1 MKDYL
6 KEIFI
11 SMAAIL
17 VMSLAITAYFKAMR
31 EEKAGSRSDVYTLIP
46 PNAHTLLAVNRPPV
60 FNRMILNNPPLYKLF
75 AGEIPEIFLSIIRK
89 NQQMPLIVFSFHSQ
103 GVICYMQAGSKT
115 AGEINK
121 EILPEKF
128 GPYSPQK
135 QTGDGVDFY
144 YYPDTENR
152 FFGYYVH
159 NGVWVGSYSRKL
171 LERAALQ
178 QKNGQVLLPADMNSR
193 RALLDANAPL
203 NIICRAG
210 ELGVGGMEWL
220 SADLFVSE
228 GKICCYGSLPYNIL
242 GSSRYM
248 SIGETLSKRI
258 AQRFPRFQ
266 LSFQINREGE
276 AVYLTGCCPI

>member
-1 MKDYL
+1 MKAYL

-31 EEKAGSRSDVYTLIP
+31 EEKAGSRSDVYALIP
-46 PNAHTLLAVNRPPV
+46 PNAHTLLAVNRPAV

-75 AGEIPEIFLSIIRK
+75 AGEIPEIFLSIIRQ
-89 NQQMPLIVFSFHSQ
+89 NRQMALIVFSFHPQ
-103 GVICYMQAGSKT
+103 GVVCYMQAGSKT

-128 GPYSPQK
+128 RPYSPQK
-135 QTGDGVDFY
+135 QAGDGVDFY

-152 FFGYYVH
+152 FFGSYVH
-159 NGVWVGSYSRKL
+159 NGIWVGSYSRKL

-178 QKNGQVLLPADMNSR
+178 QKEGRVLLPADMNGR

-203 NIICRAG
+203 NIIFRA
-210 ELGVGGMEWL
+210 EEVGVGGMEWL

-228 GKICCYGSLPYNIL
+228 GKICCYGSLPYDVL
-242 GSSRYM
+242 GSRYL
-248 SIGETLSKRI
+248 SVGETLSKRI
-258 AQRFPRFQ
+258 AQRFPRFR
-266 LSFQINREGE
+266 LSFQINREDE
-276 AVYLTGCCPI
+276 AVYLTGCSPI